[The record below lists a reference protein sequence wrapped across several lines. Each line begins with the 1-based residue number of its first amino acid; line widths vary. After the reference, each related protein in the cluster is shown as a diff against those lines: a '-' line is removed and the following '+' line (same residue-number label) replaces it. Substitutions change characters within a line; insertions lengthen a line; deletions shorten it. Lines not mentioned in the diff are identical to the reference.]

1 MGPFDSDW
9 QRLHKKISR
18 QYELIA
24 LRNFEAGLSPEGA
37 DVLGIITEIVREHV
51 PNLSE
56 IEDVVRN
63 EQKSFKD
70 FAVRDSIARAL
81 RQMNPAIPEDGVSE
95 IFEAVK
101 SKFHDSE
108 REHEYFLFF
117 IISKIIEL
125 RNLSISRGS

>member
-1 MGPFDSDW
+1 MGLFDSDW

-56 IEDVVRN
+56 IEVEDVVRN

-81 RQMNPAIPEDGVSE
+81 RQMNPDIPEDGVSE

-101 SKFHDSE
+101 RRFHDSE
-108 REHEYFLFF
+108 REHVHFLFF
-117 IISKIIEL
+117 VTDV
-125 RNLSISRGS
+125 SREFSRENEK